1 MTSPIRTQLQ
11 SMLRTEPRDGG
22 FTATLTVDPN
32 LSILPDHFAEKPIL
46 PGLCM
51 VQAVLLAASS
61 TLNAHRSA
69 VLRLRKL
76 KTAKWLMPVY
86 PGHIIDIEGDIQ
98 PADGGQFLIR
108 ARFTSAGER
117 CADFSLIASEGASS

>member
-22 FTATLTVDPN
+22 FTATLTVDPS

-51 VQAVLLAASS
+51 VQAVLLAAS
-61 TLNAHRSA
+61 TAHHSSS
-69 VLRLRKL
+69 LRLRKL

-86 PGHIIDIEGDIQ
+86 PGHTVEIDGDIQ
-98 PADGGQFLIR
+98 PAEGGQLMIR

-117 CADFSLIASEGASS
+117 CAEFSLIVSDGVSS